1 MKITSKIIAQKL
13 RTARVN
19 KQISI
24 ERLSEISG
32 LSVGAISMFERQ
44 AKTNIGLDNL
54 LAWINA
60 LDLEASDIFGTTDLD
75 DLNRKLD
82 IIIKQTK

>member
-1 MKITSKIIAQKL
+1 MKITTTKISQKL

-60 LDLEASDIFGTTDLD
+60 LELEASEIFGSTDLD
-75 DLNRKLD
+75 DVNRKLD